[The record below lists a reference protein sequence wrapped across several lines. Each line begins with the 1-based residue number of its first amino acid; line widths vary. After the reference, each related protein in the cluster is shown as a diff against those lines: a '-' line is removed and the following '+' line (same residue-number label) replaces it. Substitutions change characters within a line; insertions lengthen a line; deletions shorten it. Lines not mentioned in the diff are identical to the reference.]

1 MHRGALGGRV
11 PAYYGCVPEPRDPP
25 TIAVL
30 GQGSI
35 GRRHARLLVELGCD
49 VVVHDPA
56 AGEAVVPGVRWAGD
70 EQRALAGAGAAIVAS
85 PTSEHLAQAH
95 RAIAAGCHVLVEK
108 PLAVSADGVDELL
121 AAADA
126 AGVAVA
132 VAMNLRFHPGP
143 VGVRA
148 AIGAGEI
155 GELLVAHVTCGTYL
169 PDWRPQVDYRQSY
182 SARRALGGGV
192 LLDVVHEID
201 YASWIVGEVVEV
213 SAWLGRVSALEIDVE
228 DVALLALRHA
238 SGALSTVALDYLDRS
253 YRRGCRIVGSEASV
267 EWSWPDERIRLLG
280 PGGSVEERAAP
291 SAVDPA
297 YRAQLAEFVDVA
309 TRGRD
314 ALASSR
320 LVPAHEAART
330 MRLLDAA
337 RESAAGGRRVALV

>member
-1 MHRGALGGRV
+1 M
-11 PAYYGCVPEPRDPP
+11 
-25 TIAVL
+25 L

-49 VVVHDPA
+49 VIVHDPA
-56 AGEAVVPGVRWAGD
+56 ASEAVVAGVRWAAGED
-70 EQRALAGAGAAIVAS
+70 EALAGAGAAIVAS
-85 PTSEHLAQAH
+85 PTSEHLAQTR

-108 PLAVSADGVDELL
+108 PLAVSADGVDALL
-121 AAADA
+121 EAADA

-148 AIGAGEI
+148 AVLAGEI
-155 GELLVAHVTCGTYL
+155 GEVLVGHITCGTYL

-182 SARRALGGGV
+182 SARSELGGGV
-192 LLDVVHEID
+192 LLDVVHEVD
-201 YASWIVGEVVEV
+201 YAGWIMGDVVEV

-228 DVALLALRHA
+228 DVALLQLRHA
-238 SGALSTVALDYLDRS
+238 GGAVSTIALDYLDRS

-267 EWSWPDERIRLLG
+267 EWSWAEEQIRLLG
-280 PGGSVEERAAP
+280 PGGSAEERDAP

-309 TRGRD
+309 TRGRET
-314 ALASSR
+314 LAGSR

-337 RESAAGGRRVALV
+337 RTSAASGRRVTLD